1 MARKT
6 NNKIRKQHL
15 ILCEGRDAE
24 EFLIAYLNSDSLSN
38 IPSFSNDFQV
48 MDFGGNEN
56 LSNYIELL
64 KNMEGFEQVK
74 TILII
79 RDAERN
85 STNSIKQIQ
94 STLQKSALPVPETTY
109 CWQGD
114 TLKIGFL
121 LFPTC
126 NSTVQVVTLED
137 LCLSILK
144 EHNSQIIIQEI
155 MDFMK
160 TLENNY
166 NRTFPHEFKTKLHSY
181 FSITDDF
188 VSMKI
193 GEAARAQ
200 AFDWNHENLIPLKNF
215 LMEVIN

>member
-24 EFLIAYLNSDSLSN
+24 EFLIAYLNSDALSD

-85 STNSIKQIQ
+85 ATTSMKQIQ
-94 STLQKSALPVPETTY
+94 SNLQKNGIPVPETTY
-109 CWQGD
+109 CWQGE
-114 TLKIGFL
+114 TLKVGFL

-126 NSTVQVVTLED
+126 NSTVQVGTLED

-144 EHNSQIIIQEI
+144 ENNNQVIIHEI
-155 MDFMK
+155 IAFMK
-160 TLENNY
+160 NLENNY

-200 AFDWNHENLIPLKNF
+200 AFDWNHENLIPIKNF
-215 LMEVIN
+215 LLEIIN

>member
-24 EFLIAYLNSDSLSN
+24 EFLIAYLNSDALSD

-64 KNMEGFEQVK
+64 KNMEGFEQIK

-85 STNSIKQIQ
+85 TTNSIKQIQ
-94 STLQKSALPVPETTY
+94 ATLQKSGLPVPEVTY
-109 CWQGD
+109 CWQGE

-126 NSTVQVVTLED
+126 DSTVQIGTLED

-144 EHNSQIIIQEI
+144 EHNSQVIINEI
-155 MDFMK
+155 VDFMK
-160 TLENNY
+160 NLENNY

-200 AFDWNHENLIPLKNF
+200 AFDWNHENLAPLKNF
-215 LMEVIN
+215 LMKITE

>member
-6 NNKIRKQHL
+6 NNKIRTQHL

-24 EFLIAYLNSDSLSN
+24 EFLIAYLNSDALSST
-38 IPSFSNDFQV
+38 PAFSNDFQV

-64 KNMEGFEQVK
+64 KNMQDFEQVK

-85 STNSIKQIQ
+85 TTNSIKQIQ
-94 STLQKSALPVPETTY
+94 STLQKSGLPVPETTY
-109 CWQGD
+109 SWKGES
-114 TLKIGFL
+114 LKVGFL

-126 NSTVQVVTLED
+126 DSTVQVGTLED

-155 MDFMK
+155 MTFMK

-181 FSITDDF
+181 FSITDNF

-200 AFDWNHENLIPLKNF
+200 AFDWSHENLIPLKNF
-215 LMEVIN
+215 LMKIIN